1 MARESR
7 NYELKKGSREIKK
20 SSCKQEM
27 VNGKSSR
34 VQKMMEINN
43 KIKIYCNALQTE
55 PNYFEAF
62 AKEVNKSKVS
72 DATVEVIKTQKKGGL
87 DPYSA
92 VEYVIK
98 NKGDCSNV
106 WVVFDKDHFD
116 IEKAIRLAEE
126 NKINIAWSNECFEL
140 WLILHFNY
148 ITTSLDRKESLKKI
162 KELIKK
168 NCGIDYD
175 KNSKKIYE
183 LTKEKIKIAVAYS
196 KKQYQLMKRDKVTV
210 NKANPCNTVFK
221 LVEVLLKSIDNE

>member
-1 MARESR
+1 MRKPTH
-7 NYELKKGSREIKK
+7 L
-20 SSCKQEM
+20 
-27 VNGKSSR
+27 
-34 VQKMMEINN
+34 
-43 KIKIYCNALQTE
+43 
-55 PNYFEAF
+55 
-62 AKEVNKSKVS
+62 SK
-72 DATVEVIKTQKKGGL
+72 
-87 DPYSA
+87 A

>member
-1 MARESR
+1 MAR
-7 NYELKKGSREIKK
+7 NSRELELIPENDKK
-20 SSCKQEM
+20 EKPVCVLKVSK
-27 VNGKSSR
+27 KLSSR
-34 VQKMMEINN
+34 MSQEIKINN
-43 KIKIYCNALQTE
+43 EIKIYCNSLETE
-55 PNYFEAF
+55 PNYFGAF
-62 AKEVNKSKVS
+62 AKEVNNSKIS
-72 DATVEVIKTQKKGGL
+72 DAVVEVIKTQKKGGL